1 MQQPI
6 RSLIDSARQRCAHRR
21 GVVLIVVLVLVVMI
35 ALAGF
40 GFLAAMST
48 EYEAVRLEGSRLQAE
63 QTMVSA
69 EATVLWI
76 TSLTEQQRRLVGD
89 LHHNTALFQGRVL
102 KPLTA
107 TATQQTTGTVDL
119 QNLTSESTLT
129 GTQPDDR
136 WRYSVVSFDNTSPD
150 GPRLQF
156 GLRNE
161 SSKLHLSSLLRW
173 DQIRPGQGRASLL
186 QLPGMTEALA
196 DALLDWID
204 ADDTPREFGA
214 ESDYYMTLSRPY
226 RAANAVPQNLE
237 ELLYVR
243 GVTRTRLFGID
254 QHPNLDD
261 QSLDL
266 QSNQDESSPQMPT
279 TDFSMGDGIS
289 TGEGISTGTANS
301 ASSGLSTGIQSAED
315 SGYTGRFGWSEHL
328 TVVSAERNRTPSGAV
343 RTFVNG
349 NSLPQLEAE
358 LSRVLPGSIVR
369 FILLARQFGL
379 QPGSAEPAAAVAGS
393 RTDVMSVPFSAS
405 APLQHPIQN
414 LADLIDGRV
423 QMSSASGTTLVQSP
437 ISSQSPDFSQL
448 WSRLTRQVSTT
459 PDSIIIGRV
468 NILQAS
474 EPVLRAL
481 PGMTVEAAAQIVS
494 RRTELE
500 TPPTSAGWILSENII
515 DLTGF
520 RAMMPEVTMG
530 GDVFEADIVVF
541 RAIGGPILRR
551 KVQVD
556 AASAPVR
563 RLQWRD
569 ESSQPLPFSLN
580 QLLPTEQTS
589 ADLVSHSD
597 RNI

>member
-1 MQQPI
+1 MQHSL
-6 RSLIDSARQRCAHRR
+6 RSVIKSARHCCSNRR

-102 KPLTA
+102 EPLTA
-107 TATQQTTGTVDL
+107 TASQQSTGTVDL
-119 QNLTSESTLT
+119 QNLTTESALT

-161 SSKLHLSSLLRW
+161 SAKLHLSSLLRW

-214 ESDYYMTLSRPY
+214 ESDYYMTLSQPY
-226 RAANAVPQNLE
+226 RAANVVPQNLE

-243 GVTRTRLFGID
+243 GVTRARLFGVGQYPNID
-254 QHPNLDD
+254 E
-261 QSLDL
+261 QSPDL
-266 QSNQDESSPQMPT
+266 QSDRDESSLQMPT
-279 TDFSMGDGIS
+279 TDIPI
-289 TGEGISTGTANS
+289 GEGISAGTADS
-301 ASSGLSTGIQSAED
+301 ASSSLINGGQSAED

-328 TVVSAERNRTPSGAV
+328 TVVSAERNRTPGGALK
-343 RTFVNG
+343 TFVNG

-358 LSRVLPGSIVR
+358 LSRALPGSIVR

-379 QPGSAEPAAAVAGS
+379 QPGSADRAPTATGS
-393 RTDVMSVPFSAS
+393 TTDAMSVPFSAS
-405 APLQHPIQN
+405 TPLQHPIQN

-423 QMSSASGTTLVQSP
+423 QVSTASGTSVVQSP
-437 ISSQSPDFSQL
+437 ISSQSPDFSQV
-448 WSRLTRQVSTT
+448 WSRLTRQISTI

-481 PGMTVEAAAQIVS
+481 PGMTAEAAAQIVS
-494 RRTELE
+494 RRTEFE

-541 RAIGGPILRR
+541 RAIGGPVLRR

-556 AASAPVR
+556 AASTPVR

-569 ESSQPLPFSLN
+569 ESSQPLPFSLS

-589 ADLVSHSD
+589 PEQTSPDNPPRDAASG
-597 RNI
+597 